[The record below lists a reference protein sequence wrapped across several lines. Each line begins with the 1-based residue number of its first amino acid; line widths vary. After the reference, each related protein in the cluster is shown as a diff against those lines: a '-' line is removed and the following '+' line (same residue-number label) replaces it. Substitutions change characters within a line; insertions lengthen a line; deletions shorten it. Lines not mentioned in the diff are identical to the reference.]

1 MYLYLAPLHGITN
14 RIFRNVWLSHF
25 SGFDG
30 AVTPF
35 IPAAAASR
43 SATKH
48 YRDIDPAVQGA
59 IPVEPQLL
67 AGPRDALR
75 ECVES
80 ITALGYSEINLN
92 MGCPYAMVAKKGRG
106 SGLLPHPDA
115 VRTVLDSLCS
125 TGSFRLSVKIRL
137 GQHRADEV
145 DGVMPLLNDYPLSRV
160 TIHPRI
166 GKQMY
171 RGTVDLA
178 GFELAARNCS
188 HPVVYNGD
196 IFDRAMFES
205 LQTRFPVI
213 HSWMIG
219 RGALMDPFLPE
230 EIRTGTRPADERERL
245 RAYHGEL
252 FSVYEQTLYGP
263 QHLLDKM
270 KEIWGYL
277 GYSFGYNG
285 APRAKAAPPE
295 ILRAKTPA
303 SYSAAVSRLFDA
315 VPLTRGDGGLH
326 IH

>member
-1 MYLYLAPLHGITN
+1 MNLYLAPLHGITN
-14 RIFRNVWLSHF
+14 RIFRNVWFSHF

-48 YRDIDPAVQGA
+48 YRDIDPGVQGP

-67 AGPRDALR
+67 AGPHDAIR
-75 ECVES
+75 ECTAS
-80 ITALGYSEINLN
+80 ITALGYDEINLN

-115 VRTVLDSLCS
+115 VRTVLDTLCS
-125 TGSFRLSVKIRL
+125 IGTFRLSVKIRL
-137 GQHRADEV
+137 GQHRREEL
-145 DGVMPLLNDYPLSRV
+145 DGFMPILNEYPLSRV
-160 TIHPRI
+160 IVHPRI

-171 RGTVDLA
+171 RGTVDLD
-178 GFELAARNCS
+178 GFEQAARCCAP
-188 HPVVYNGD
+188 PVVYNGD
-196 IFDRAMFES
+196 IFDYAVFKS
-205 LQTRFPVI
+205 LQERFPLI
-213 HSWMIG
+213 QSWMIG

-230 EIRTGTRPADERERL
+230 EIRTGNRPPDERERL
-245 RAYHGEL
+245 RAYHDDL
-252 FSVYEQTLYGP
+252 YAVYERALYGP
-263 QHLLDKM
+263 RHLLDKM

-277 GYSFGYNG
+277 GYSFGFGG

-303 SYSAAVSRLFDA
+303 AYSAAVARLFDTA
-315 VPLTRGDGGLH
+315 PLTPGDITPRTH
-326 IH
+326 